1 MGGPFKALGSIF
13 AATVFCLVVVAAPRA
28 DDRQSGEIIET
39 DFLSAP
45 LDDDALN
52 SQASVSTLPD
62 SEASLQA
69 VPVEVIGGLP
79 PAEPPRQQERSSG
92 RDVAGSDGPSGGSD
106 ASGGDGSGSGGSGD
120 GGSGDGG
127 SGGSGDGGDGGDG
140 GSDGGGKGKG
150 GNGGGNGGGGKG
162 KNK

>member
-13 AATVFCLVVVAAPRA
+13 AATVLCIVVAAAQA
-28 DDRQSGEIIET
+28 DDRRSGEIIET

-45 LDDDALN
+45 LTDDALDA
-52 SQASVSTLPD
+52 QASVSSLPD

-92 RDVAGSDGPSGGSD
+92 RDVASSDGPSGGSD
-106 ASGGDGSGSGGSGD
+106 GSGGAGD

-127 SGGSGDGGDGGDG
+127 SGGSGGDGGTGGGGDG
-140 GSDGGGKGKG
+140 GSDGGSDGGGGKGKG

-162 KNK
+162 RNK